1 MKQRTFDF
9 ADESLTRDMRVARAK
24 AVRQQLNSLYTEAN
38 EVYAVIEQLRKE
50 LSELRRLH
58 DLEGYDGNEL

>member
-9 ADESLTRDMRVARAK
+9 ADESLTRDMRIARAK

-50 LSELRRLH
+50 LAELRLLH
-58 DLEGYDGNEL
+58 EMQGYDGYEL